1 MMASQKEKIL
11 AAAIIAVL
19 IEEEEGEFLRLSI
32 ARDRGDSWTQDH
44 RRSLIG
50 RRNLFRSRSR
60 RSTSR

>member
-1 MMASQKEKIL
+1 MASQKEKIL

>member
-1 MMASQKEKIL
+1 MASQKEKIL

-19 IEEEEGEFLRLSI
+19 IEEEEEGEFLRLSI

>member
-1 MMASQKEKIL
+1 MASQKEKIL

-32 ARDRGDSWTQDH
+32 ARDRGNSWTQDH

>member
-1 MMASQKEKIL
+1 MASKKEKIL
-11 AAAIIAVL
+11 AAAVIAVL
-19 IEEEEGEFLRLSI
+19 IEEGEGDFLKPSSSRNKGS
-32 ARDRGDSWTQDH
+32 SWNHDH